1 MSIILGLDRPTVVG
15 LIKQANSCCSLQ
27 PAVVT
32 GWGDTQGTGSD
43 DKLREVTVT
52 VSNQA
57 QCDQLYN
64 SVGGQIFDHE
74 ICALAP
80 GKDSCFGDSG
90 GPLVH
95 EETSGRYTLIGV
107 VSRGPPNVFPA
118 CAHPTI
124 PGAYVRVTS
133 VLDWIKREIASVGI
147 CNTSPPPPPSPTPP
161 PPSPT
166 PPPTGNCMT
175 VSGPSPG
182 MQCIFPFT
190 IGGITHTACT
200 TQHSDPGDLPWCSTQ
215 VDANGN
221 HVQERHF
228 YL

>member
-1 MSIILGLDRPTVVG
+1 MHVIY
-15 LIKQANSCCSLQ
+15 CCFLQ
-27 PAVVT
+27 PAVAT
-32 GWGDTQGTGSD
+32 GWGSTDNSAGPYPD
-43 DKLREVTVT
+43 VLREVTVT
-52 VSNQA
+52 VWPKNNCNGDWLLCSNT
-57 QCDQLYN
+57 
-64 SVGGQIFDHE
+64 
-74 ICALAP
+74 P
-80 GKDSCFGDSG
+80 GKSPCFGDSG
-90 GPLVH
+90 GPLVF
-95 EETSGRYTLIGV
+95 EERNGRYTLIGTV
-107 VSRGPPNVFPA
+107 QGGPDPCADPRDPA
-118 CAHPTI
+118 I
-124 PGAYVRVTS
+124 FVRVTS